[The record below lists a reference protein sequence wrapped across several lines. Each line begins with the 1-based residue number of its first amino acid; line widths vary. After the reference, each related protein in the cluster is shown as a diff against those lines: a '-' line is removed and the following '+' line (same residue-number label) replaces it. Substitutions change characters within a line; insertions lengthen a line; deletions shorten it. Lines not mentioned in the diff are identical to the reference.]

1 VRAHAWTLALAGAMT
16 AWTAVL
22 FAIVRTHHLEFRTQK
37 FDLGNMVQ
45 AVWSTTQ
52 GRPLEITNAS
62 GEQLSRLSSHVDPIL
77 ALLAPAW
84 MVAPTP
90 LTLAF
95 LQIAA
100 CALGALPVFWLGRR
114 HLESEALAAT
124 LALAYLAYPWLA
136 WVALDAMH
144 PVTLAIPFLLFAVWA
159 LDCDRLALFA
169 LFALLTCLTGELMGV
184 TVAAFG
190 LWYALA
196 RGRRR
201 AGLAIGAAGL
211 AWTFVSLYVIV
222 PRFSGGESVF
232 YGAYDAIGGS
242 PQGVLR
248 TAFTNPGTILGELLT
263 EDSLRYVFELAV
275 PLAGLFLLAPGLAAV
290 ALPQLL
296 ANVLSDLPTTSDPY
310 WHYASALV
318 PILVAATVLG
328 IARLPSRGRG
338 LAAAAV
344 LGLSIGLS
352 AILGPW
358 PQLQGPSRLV
368 PHQEWYGGTPPP
380 GHLEALRDAL
390 ALVPADAPV
399 SSTGKVGAHLSAR
412 RYVYS
417 VPVLGRA
424 EWVVVDERD
433 PVIPPGAA
441 RSGDRTFERGVLD
454 PARIARFVAE
464 LDSSPAWERVLHR
477 SGVSVYRRVADPE
490 RAP

>member
-1 VRAHAWTLALAGAMT
+1 MAAWT
-16 AWTAVL
+16 WVL

-45 AVWSTTQ
+45 AVWSTAQ

-62 GEQLSRLSSHVDPIL
+62 GEQLSRLSSHVDPVL

-84 MVAPTP
+84 VLAPTP

-114 HLESEALAAT
+114 HLESEALAAM

-136 WVALDAMH
+136 WVALDTMH
-144 PVTLAIPFLLFAVWA
+144 PVTLAIPFLLFSVWA
-159 LDCDRLALFA
+159 LDTDRLGLFA
-169 LFALLTCLTGELMGV
+169 VFALLTLSTGELMGV
-184 TVAAFG
+184 TVAG
-190 LWYALA
+190 LGIWYALA

-201 AGLAIGAAGL
+201 AGLVVCAAGL
-211 AWTFVSLYVIV
+211 AWTFTSLYVIV
-222 PRFSGGESVF
+222 PHFSGGESVF
-232 YGAYDAIGGS
+232 YGAYETIGGS
-242 PQGVLR
+242 PRGVVR
-248 TAFTNPGTILGELLT
+248 TAMTDPGTILGELLT
-263 EDSLRYVFELAV
+263 RDTLAYVVELAL

-296 ANVLSDLPTTSDPY
+296 ANTLSDLPTTSDPY

-328 IARLPSRGRG
+328 IARLPSRERG
-338 LAAAAV
+338 VAAAGV
-344 LGLSIGLS
+344 LGLSVGLS

-358 PQLQGPSRLV
+358 PQLREASRLV
-368 PHQEWYGGTPPP
+368 PHQEWYGGTPPEE
-380 GHLEALRDAL
+380 HVDALRDAV
-390 ALVPADAPV
+390 ALVPPDAPV

-424 EWVVVDERD
+424 DWVVVDERD
-433 PVIPPGAA
+433 PVIPPGAT
-441 RSGDRTFERGVLD
+441 RGGTFRRGVLD
-454 PARIARFVAE
+454 PARIRRFLAE
-464 LDSSPAWERVLHR
+464 LDASPVWNRVQHR
-477 SGVSVYRRVADPE
+477 SGVSVYRRVSAESEP
-490 RAP
+490 